1 MLGGTA
7 EGRQE
12 TSNAGRDS
20 RRKRGNQ

>member
-7 EGRQE
+7 EGRGE

-20 RRKRGNQ
+20 KRKRGNQ